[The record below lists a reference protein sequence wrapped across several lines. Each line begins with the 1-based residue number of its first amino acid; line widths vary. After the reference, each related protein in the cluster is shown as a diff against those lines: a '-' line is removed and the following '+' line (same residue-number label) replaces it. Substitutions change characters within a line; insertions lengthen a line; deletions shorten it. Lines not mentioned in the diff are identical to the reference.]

1 MANTIKLKRGSGSD
15 PGASDLAVG
24 EIAIRTDEGK
34 IFTKKDDGTV
44 AEISGSGGG
53 GTNFTYLA
61 LRNAANNGAAS
72 YPGNDFT
79 LVTDGTTNAVS
90 PTAANTLLLSYG
102 GVIQQ
107 PNSGTSTSGITG
119 FIIDGSRLK
128 TATNFA
134 AAPDFII
141 YQKGAGIGTPS
152 EDTVDLAQL
161 AHATQGDVL
170 YWGASGAPARL
181 AADNGKFLRS
191 NGNSSNPS
199 WETVTSTPEGT
210 AILSTGESGASKY
223 LREDGD
229 GTCSWQSVPAGITI
243 NNQSDNRIISATGT
257 SNTLNSEANLTFD
270 GSTLAVTGN
279 ITVSGTVDGIDI
291 ATDVAAN
298 TAKTTN
304 ATHTGEVTG
313 SGALTIADDV
323 VDEANLKVDNSPT
336 NDYVLTAKSSA
347 TGGLTWAAL
356 PSAGA
361 ALTGSTNNTIT
372 TVTGSNAIQ
381 GEANLTFDGSTLA
394 VTGNQT
400 TTLAVQ
406 AQGFECPATVS
417 ANWTIGANNNAVFPG
432 PMTVASGVTVTIPAN
447 RSLTIV

>member
-15 PGASDLAVG
+15 PGASDLSVG

-34 IFTKKDDGTV
+34 IFTKKDDGSV
-44 AEISGSGGG
+44 AEISGSGSG
-53 GTNFTYLA
+53 GTDFRYLA

-72 YPGNDFT
+72 YPAADFT
-79 LVTDGTTNAVS
+79 LVTSGTTNAYTVS
-90 PTAANTLLLSYG
+90 AANALLVSYG
-102 GVIQQ
+102 GVLQQ
-107 PNSGTSTSGITG
+107 PNEGTSTPTTG
-119 FIIDGSRLK
+119 FAISGTTIKFGSDI
-128 TATNFA
+128 A

-141 YQKGAGIGTPS
+141 YQKGAGIGIPS
-152 EDTVDLAQL
+152 DNSVDLAQL

-170 YWGASGAPARL
+170 YYGASGVPARL

-229 GTCSWQSVPAGITI
+229 GTCSWQSVPA
-243 NNQSDNRIISATGT
+243 S
-257 SNTLNSEANLTFD
+257 
-270 GSTLAVTGN
+270 
-279 ITVSGTVDGIDI
+279 
-291 ATDVAAN
+291 
-298 TAKTTN
+298 
-304 ATHTGEVTG
+304 
-313 SGALTIADDV
+313 
-323 VDEANLKVDNSPT
+323 
-336 NDYVLTAKSSA
+336 
-347 TGGLTWAAL
+347 
-356 PSAGA
+356 GA

-372 TVTGSNAIQ
+372 TVTGASAIQ

-406 AQGFECPATVS
+406 AQGIECPATVS
-417 ANWTIGANNNAVFPG
+417 ASWTIGANNNAMFPG
-432 PMTVASGVTVTIPAN
+432 PMTVASGAVVTVPAN
-447 RSLTIV
+447 SVLTIV

>member
-34 IFTKKDDGTV
+34 IFTKKDDGSV

-53 GTNFTYLA
+53 GTDFKYLA

-72 YPGNDFT
+72 YPAADFT
-79 LVTDGTTNAVS
+79 LVTSGTTTAYT
-90 PTAANTLLLSYG
+90 PTAANALLVSYG

-107 PNSGTSTSGITG
+107 PNTGTSTPTTG
-119 FIIDGSRLK
+119 FALSGSTIK
-128 TATNFA
+128 FGSNIA

-191 NGNSSNPS
+191 NGSSSNPS

-229 GTCSWQSVPAGITI
+229 GTCSWQSVPA
-243 NNQSDNRIISATGT
+243 S
-257 SNTLNSEANLTFD
+257 
-270 GSTLAVTGN
+270 
-279 ITVSGTVDGIDI
+279 
-291 ATDVAAN
+291 
-298 TAKTTN
+298 
-304 ATHTGEVTG
+304 
-313 SGALTIADDV
+313 
-323 VDEANLKVDNSPT
+323 
-336 NDYVLTAKSSA
+336 
-347 TGGLTWAAL
+347 
-356 PSAGA
+356 GA

-381 GEANLTFDGSTLA
+381 GEVKLTFDGSTLA
-394 VTGNQT
+394 VTGIQT

-406 AQGFECPATVS
+406 AQGFESPATVS

-432 PMTVASGVTVTIPAN
+432 PMTVASGVTVTVPAN
-447 RSLTIV
+447 RTLTIV

>member
-34 IFTKKDDGTV
+34 IFTKKDDGSV

-53 GTNFTYLA
+53 GTDFKYLA
-61 LRNAANNGAAS
+61 LRNANNNGAAS
-72 YPGNDFT
+72 YPASDFT
-79 LVTDGTTNAVS
+79 LVTSGTTTAYT
-90 PTAANTLLLSYG
+90 PTAANALLVSYG

-107 PNSGTSTSGITG
+107 PNTGTSTPTTG
-119 FIIDGSRLK
+119 FALSGSTIK
-128 TATNFA
+128 FGSNVA

-152 EDTVDLAQL
+152 DDTVDLAQL

-210 AILSTGESGASKY
+210 AILSTGESGGSKY

-229 GTCSWQSVPAGITI
+229 GTCSWQSVSTTDSTKMPLAGGTFTGDVIF
-243 NNQSDNRIISATGT
+243 SGTGT
-257 SNTLNSEANLTFD
+257 DITFD
-270 GSTLAVTGN
+270 QSTDDLIFNDGAKAVFGTSSDGIAIYHTGSHSFIEDAGTGSLYIDTN
-279 ITVSGTVDGIDI
+279 QLYLRNNDTENVLLYTTSGGEVRINHNGNTKIKTVSAGV
-291 ATDVAAN
+291 
-298 TAKTTN
+298 
-304 ATHTGEVTG
+304 EVTG
-313 SGALTIADDV
+313 S
-323 VDEANLKVDNSPT
+323 
-336 NDYVLTAKSSA
+336 
-347 TGGLTWAAL
+347 
-356 PSAGA
+356 
-361 ALTGSTNNTIT
+361 
-372 TVTGSNAIQ
+372 
-381 GEANLTFDGSTLA
+381 
-394 VTGNQT
+394 QT

-432 PMTVASGVTVTIPAN
+432 PMTVASGVTVTVPAN
-447 RSLTIV
+447 RTLTIV

>member
-1 MANTIKLKRGSGSD
+1 MANTIKLKRGAGSD
-15 PGASDLAVG
+15 PGASDLVVG

-34 IFTKKDDGTV
+34 IFTKKDDGSV

-53 GTNFTYLA
+53 GTDFKYLA
-61 LRNAANNGAAS
+61 LRNANNNGAAS
-72 YPGNDFT
+72 YPAADFT
-79 LVTDGTTNAVS
+79 LVTSGTTTAYT
-90 PTAANTLLLSYG
+90 PTAANALLVSYG

-107 PNSGTSTSGITG
+107 PNTGTSTPTTG
-119 FIIDGSRLK
+119 FALSGSTIK
-128 TATNFA
+128 FGSNIA

-191 NGNSSNPS
+191 NGSSSNPS

-347 TGGLTWAAL
+347 AGGLTWAAL

-406 AQGFECPATVS
+406 AQGIECPATVS
-417 ANWTIGANNNAVFPG
+417 ASWTIGANNNAMFPG
-432 PMTVASGVTVTIPAN
+432 PMTVASGAVVTVPAN
-447 RSLTIV
+447 RVLTIV